1 MTFPSIRI
9 EGAILSPDILDR
21 IEDAPGQKPADF
33 GLDPSAKVKD
43 EIARAW
49 ADAQDYWRI
58 FQRKVESRQV
68 GNRQVGNRET
78 GNRDSGYLPIAHVP
92 ALTTETRQQWIVPL
106 LGLLGYQL
114 EYQPKGAE
122 LNGKTYAIS
131 HRAVNRARTP
141 VHIVGYRDPAGL
153 DRKPEVRATGGAP
166 SLRMS
171 PHAMVQ
177 EYINLHDQLY
187 GIVTNGRLLRL
198 LRDSSRLVK
207 LSYLEFDLDRIF
219 TDGLFADFA
228 LLYRLLHA
236 TRLPVTSDTAA
247 ESLIERYHQDSLDS
261 GARIRDGLSR
271 AVEQAIRDFGNGFLA
286 HPANTAL
293 RAAVADGTLTPET
306 CYKHLLNLIY
316 RLLFL
321 MVIEER
327 GLIFPPAAT
336 ARQREIYRRYYS
348 VQRLR
353 FLAEKRYLADPRRQ
367 DHWLALT
374 ATFRLFEADG
384 PGAKLGLAPLAGDLF
399 GSDAIGLLSQCLL
412 GNDVLLGCLRS
423 LSLYEHPDNRQL
435 IRVNY
440 AALNVE
446 EFGSVYEGLL
456 EYEPVFVT
464 DGSHVS
470 FDFTQKGEE
479 RAATGSHYTPDELV
493 QPLIKHS
500 LDYLIA
506 DKLKE
511 AREIANRPLANR
523 EVGNRETGKREQK
536 GTRYVDQQL
545 QGTQGLADRDGSQ
558 RAGLPGHSTLSQNGN
573 LRHDLATSPGVGID
587 SGQHRG
593 GLGSAEHGRLHSLPE
608 DLTGQRGGTGNR
620 TAACSASESDGT
632 GVSDTSH
639 RADTGGAE
647 DASRAHSV
655 PASEKGGGDQF
666 TDSGGAASSAS
677 DPLAEYPFWY
687 RQLVGS
693 VSPTCLRD
701 YSLLASQAL
710 LSLRIA
716 DISCGSGHILL
727 AAARRVATEL
737 ATVRTGEEQPSPTA
751 YRTALRDTIRE
762 CIYGVDL
769 NPLAVELCKVALWLE
784 AHNPGQ
790 PLNFLDHHIKCGN
803 SIVGFVRRDEL
814 DKGVPDE
821 AFKALP
827 GDDKETASQWR
838 KRNKSERKER
848 GQQQLEFSPAV
859 RGQLDAV
866 LKQWHILSALPERTP
881 AEIDAKKA
889 RFAELAANRDTWTLK
904 QIAAIPVAQFYTSKT
919 PENDHSLISD
929 AQFRRFWNDGQ
940 TPQGQATALAWSTAH
955 QKRFFH
961 WFLEFPEIIEGGGFD
976 CILGNPPYKGGQHL
990 SGLYGHG
997 FCEYAR
1003 WEYAPTGLSDLVA
1016 FFVRRIFTLLKPAG
1030 FTAFIT
1036 TNSIKDGDIRKDG
1049 LEQVLAQGGSINMA
1063 VRGIKWPGV
1072 AKLFV
1077 SLVSLHKGRWQG
1089 LRSLDHQDVREIN
1102 AYFEDS
1108 EVAKA
1113 PVPLVENQARVFQG
1127 SIFLGNGFLLSHDE
1141 AQCMLNA
1148 DRRNADVLFPIINGQ
1163 ELNNQPDQSPGRSI
1177 INFHDW
1183 PISKAQ
1189 TYAEPFAIVA
1199 ETVKPVRAK
1208 DNMKSRREKWWQFG
1222 ALASGLYSGIA
1233 TLPHCFVAA
1242 ATTKYLNFSALS
1254 TNYTFSHAL
1263 YILTTDRWDHYAI
1276 VQSSV
1281 HEAWARKYS
1290 GSLETRLR
1298 YSPSDCFETFA
1309 FPADLWHIANPAL
1322 AALGERYHEHRKS
1335 LMLSLWLGLTDIYN
1349 LFHARDLSPAL
1360 VVKVSKKPADEAE
1373 RGYTGILELRR
1384 LHVALDTAVRDAYGW
1399 QDLPLGHDF
1408 HEIETLPENDRVRYT
1423 ISPAARKEL
1432 LKRLL
1437 ALNHARAAEE
1447 TAKSLAVKPVKK
1459 VRAKRDA
1466 AREAVSGSGGE
1477 MVVLPNEWRY
1487 TLTPDV
1493 YAYRMIQQLV
1503 RAAGG
1508 VAPIRD
1514 VARAYA
1520 VLSDGTLVKE
1530 LAADKELAFV
1540 ATEWAAAARQQ
1551 VDLEAFMPALKA
1563 LIDAEFLRWH
1573 GKGLDGTLEL
1583 TDDAREL
1590 HPVDEDAW
1598 IVADSALALLLI
1610 SGLPD
1615 ATAIRN
1621 PFKAIEWIV
1630 THAA

>member
-1 MTFPSIRI
+1 MNFPSIRI

-21 IEDAPGQKPADF
+21 LEDAPGQKPADF
-33 GLDPSAKVKD
+33 GLDASAKVKD

-58 FQRKVESRQV
+58 FQRKVEGRQV
-68 GNRQVGNRET
+68 GDRQVGTRQAGNRET
-78 GNRDSGYLPIAHVP
+78 GNRDSGYLPLAYLP
-92 ALTTETRQQWIVPL
+92 SLTTETRQQWVVPL

-114 EYQPKGAE
+114 EYQSRGAE

-131 HRAVNRARTP
+131 HRATNRAQTP

-153 DRKPEVRATGGAP
+153 DRKPDGA

-177 EYINLHDQLY
+177 EYLNLHDQLY
-187 GIVTNGRLLRL
+187 GVVTNGRVLRL

-261 GARIRDGLSR
+261 GARIREGLSK
-271 AVEQAIRDFGNGFLA
+271 AVEQAIRDFGNGFLT

-306 CYKHLLNLIY
+306 YYKHLLNLIY

-336 ARQREIYRRYYS
+336 AKQREIYRRYYS

-353 FLAEKRYLADPRRQ
+353 LLSEKRYLADPRRH

-374 ATFRLFEADG
+374 ATFRLFEAEG

-399 GSDAIGLLSQCLL
+399 GFDAIGLLSRCLL

-511 AREIANRPLANR
+511 KDP
-523 EVGNRETGKREQK
+523 GK
-536 GTRYVDQQL
+536 
-545 QGTQGLADRDGSQ
+545 
-558 RAGLPGHSTLSQNGN
+558 
-573 LRHDLATSPGVGID
+573 
-587 SGQHRG
+587 
-593 GLGSAEHGRLHSLPE
+593 
-608 DLTGQRGGTGNR
+608 
-620 TAACSASESDGT
+620 
-632 GVSDTSH
+632 
-639 RADTGGAE
+639 
-647 DASRAHSV
+647 
-655 PASEKGGGDQF
+655 
-666 TDSGGAASSAS
+666 
-677 DPLAEYPFWY
+677 
-687 RQLVGS
+687 
-693 VSPTCLRD
+693 
-701 YSLLASQAL
+701 AL
-710 LSLRIA
+710 LSLRVA

-727 AAARRVATEL
+727 AAARRIATEL

-751 YRTALRDTIRE
+751 YRAALRDTIRE

-803 SIVGFVRRDEL
+803 SIVGFVRREEL

-821 AFKALP
+821 AFKAQP

-838 KRNKSERKER
+838 KRNKAERNER
-848 GQQQLEFSPAV
+848 SQKQMEYSPSVRSQLTTLLQQWNALAS
-859 RGQLDAV
+859 
-866 LKQWHILSALPERTP
+866 LPERTP
-881 AEIDAKKA
+881 AEVDVKKA
-889 RFAELAANRDTWTLK
+889 KFSALAANRDTWTLK
-904 QIAAIPVAQFYTSKT
+904 QIAALPVAQFYIPKT
-919 PENDHSLISD
+919 PENDHSLLSD
-929 AQFRRFWNDGQ
+929 AQFRRYWNDGQ
-940 TPQGQATALAWSTAH
+940 TPQGQPAALGWATAH
-955 QKRFFH
+955 QKHFFH
-961 WFLEFPEIIEGGGFD
+961 WFLEFPEIIERGGFD

-1049 LEQVLAQGGSINMA
+1049 LEQVISQGGSINMA

-1127 SIFLGNGFLLSHDE
+1127 SIFLGDGFLLSHDE
-1141 AQCMLNA
+1141 AERMRSA
-1148 DRRNADVLFPIINGQ
+1148 DPRNADVLFPLINGQ
-1163 ELNNQPDQSPGRSI
+1163 ELNNQPDQVPGRSI

-1183 PISKAQ
+1183 PIEKAQ
-1189 TYAEPFAIVA
+1189 EYAEQFAIV
-1199 ETVKPVRAK
+1199 EKKVKPERESQK
-1208 DNMKSRREKWWQFG
+1208 DAVGKEYWWRF
-1222 ALASGLYSGIA
+1222 LRPRMELRSKIA
-1233 TLPHCFVAA
+1233 TLPHCFAA
-1242 ATTKYLNFSALS
+1242 ARTTKHLNFSAVP
-1254 TNYTFSHAL
+1254 TTVVFSDAL
-1263 YILTTDRWDHYAI
+1263 YVFTTDRWDHYAI
-1276 VQSSV
+1276 AQSTL
-1281 HEAWARKYS
+1281 HEVWARKYS

-1309 FPADLWHIANPAL
+1309 FPTHLWRSANPSL
-1322 AALGERYHEHRKS
+1322 AALGERYHEYRKS

-1360 VVKVSKKPADEAE
+1360 VAKVSKKPADEAE
-1373 RGYTGILELRR
+1373 RGYNGILELRR
-1384 LHVALDTAVRDAYGW
+1384 LHVALDTAVRDAYSW

-1408 HEIETLPENDRVRYT
+1408 YEIETLPENDRVRYT
-1423 ISPAARKEL
+1423 INPAARKQL
-1432 LKRLL
+1432 LNRLL

-1447 TAKSLAVKPVKK
+1447 
-1459 VRAKRDA
+1459 
-1466 AREAVSGSGGE
+1466 
-1477 MVVLPNEWRY
+1477 
-1487 TLTPDV
+1487 
-1493 YAYRMIQQLV
+1493 
-1503 RAAGG
+1503 
-1508 VAPIRD
+1508 
-1514 VARAYA
+1514 
-1520 VLSDGTLVKE
+1520 
-1530 LAADKELAFV
+1530 
-1540 ATEWAAAARQQ
+1540 
-1551 VDLEAFMPALKA
+1551 
-1563 LIDAEFLRWH
+1563 
-1573 GKGLDGTLEL
+1573 
-1583 TDDAREL
+1583 
-1590 HPVDEDAW
+1590 
-1598 IVADSALALLLI
+1598 
-1610 SGLPD
+1610 
-1615 ATAIRN
+1615 ATASASSPASKPKRGR
-1621 PFKAIEWIV
+1621 KAKPDNRQADLFV
-1630 THAA
+1630 